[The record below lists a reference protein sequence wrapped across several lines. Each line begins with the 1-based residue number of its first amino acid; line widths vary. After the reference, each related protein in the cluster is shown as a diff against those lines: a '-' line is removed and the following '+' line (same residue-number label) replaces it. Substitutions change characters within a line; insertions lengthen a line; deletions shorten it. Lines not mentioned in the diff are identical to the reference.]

1 MSFVRW
7 FINAIPRSP
16 KRKGLL
22 MRLYYIWQEG
32 FTQVGHAAA
41 ALMLFSMFAGA
52 VPGFWAAWV
61 FCGLDF
67 MYFLALV
74 PCLFMTARKS
84 KFKAGDI
91 SVRNVYEG
99 EIATIDLHVIAED
112 KLNAV
117 SLGCFRMDPSLKC
130 EESVLVAIAAGET
143 AKLTCKIQTKKRGAF
158 EIPKVSV
165 IIPEINGALRYA
177 ANAGKAELLVF
188 PRPLRVGTFPFLTSG
203 ASGVVFAPLLMPS
216 LTRGMDFVGVRE
228 YREGDSL
235 RDLHHKAFARYGK
248 PFTKEFETERGAGA
262 ILVLDVTARS
272 LREKS
277 AVEMLIRLASGVGL
291 WLLERKALGRFFIG
305 DDEIALVEG
314 DGGVSFL
321 EALARIPAVSWLE
334 ARTSNG
340 SRASRI
346 AKNSRS
352 AVNSRSATSAQKL
365 WSPAARPLG
374 PVLRMGLFATEDP
387 LVHKQVILD
396 AHLKSSDEYKIA
408 ISDDV
413 LSVNA
418 ALLERVFNERLH
430 RERAHLERSPENSRE
445 AEVSL

>member
-1 MSFVRW
+1 
-7 FINAIPRSP
+7 
-16 KRKGLL
+16 
-22 MRLYYIWQEG
+22 MRLYYVWQEG

-41 ALMLFSMFAGA
+41 ALMLFAMFAGA

-99 EIATIDLHVIAED
+99 ETSTIDLHVTAED

-130 EESVLVAIAAGET
+130 EESTLVAIAAGEM

-188 PRPLRVGTFPFLTSG
+188 PRPVRVGSFPFLTSG
-203 ASGVVFAPLLMPS
+203 ASGAVFAPLLMPS

-277 AVEMLIRLASGVGL
+277 SVEMLIRLAAGVGL

-305 DDEIALVEG
+305 DDEIALVQG
-314 DGGVSFL
+314 DSGVSFL
-321 EALARIPAVSWLE
+321 EALARIPAASWLE
-334 ARTSNG
+334 ARISKG
-340 SRASRI
+340 PR
-346 AKNSRS
+346 NSR
-352 AVNSRSATSAQKL
+352 NATSAPKL

-396 AHLKSSDEYKIA
+396 AHLKASDESKTA

-418 ALLERVFNERLH
+418 ARLEYVFNERLH
-430 RERAHLERSPENSRE
+430 RERTISERPLGNSRE

>member
-1 MSFVRW
+1 M
-7 FINAIPRSP
+7 
-16 KRKGLL
+16 
-22 MRLYYIWQEG
+22 
-32 FTQVGHAAA
+32 GHAAA
-41 ALMLFSMFAGA
+41 ALLIFSMFAGA

-67 MYFLALV
+67 MYLLALV
-74 PCLFMTARKS
+74 PSLFMTARKS
-84 KFKAGDI
+84 KFKADGI
-91 SVRNVYEG
+91 AVQNIYEG
-99 EIATIDLHVIAED
+99 GVANVSLHVTTVD
-112 KLNAV
+112 DLNAV
-117 SLGCFRMDPSLKC
+117 SLGCFRMDPLLKC
-130 EESVLVAIAAGET
+130 EESALVAIAAGET

-188 PRPLRVGTFPFLTSG
+188 PRPLRVSAFPFLISG
-203 ASGVVFAPLLMPS
+203 ASGSVFAPLLMPS
-216 LTRGMDFVGVRE
+216 LTRGMNFVGVRE
-228 YREGDSL
+228 YREGDAL

-277 AVEMLIRLASGVGL
+277 AVEMLIRLAAGVGL

-334 ARTSNG
+334 ARISNG
-340 SRASRI
+340 SR
-346 AKNSRS
+346 KSRS
-352 AVNSRSATSAQKL
+352 AVNSRSATSAPKL

-374 PVLRMGLFATEDP
+374 PVLRVGLFATEDP
-387 LVHKQVILD
+387 LVHKHVILD
-396 AHLKSSDEYKIA
+396 AHLKASGESKTA

-413 LSVNA
+413 LAVNA
-418 ALLERVFNERLH
+418 A
-430 RERAHLERSPENSRE
+430 HLEKAFQERPLENSRE
-445 AEVSL
+445 VEVSL

>member
-1 MSFVRW
+1 
-7 FINAIPRSP
+7 
-16 KRKGLL
+16 

-41 ALMLFSMFAGA
+41 TLMLFSMFAGA

-74 PCLFMTARKS
+74 PCLFMTVRKS
-84 KFKAGDI
+84 KFKTGDI

-99 EIATIDLHVIAED
+99 ETLTIDLHVTAED

-130 EESVLVAIAAGET
+130 EESTLVAIAAGEM

-177 ANAGKAELLVF
+177 ANVGKAELLVF
-188 PRPLRVGTFPFLTSG
+188 PRPFRVGTFSFLTSG

-216 LTRGMDFVGVRE
+216 LTRGMDFLGVRE

-277 AVEMLIRLASGVGL
+277 AVEMLIRLAAGVGL

-305 DDEIALVEG
+305 DDEIALVQG

-321 EALARIPAVSWLE
+321 EALARIPAASWLE
-334 ARTSNG
+334 T
-340 SRASRI
+340 RASR
-346 AKNSRS
+346 N
-352 AVNSRSATSAQKL
+352 ATGAQKL

-396 AHLKSSDEYKIA
+396 AHSKLTDESKTA

-418 ALLERVFNERLH
+418 AHLEKAFQERLR
-430 RERAHLERSPENSRE
+430 RERTISERPLGNSRE